1 MKLTKVKLKTIER
14 TLEWVKTKFG
24 EDFNKTIEIESREI
38 TKIIGRPTDTFPKWL
53 KEGLLISPDKEKPG
67 QGKHRR
73 YFVNTAF
80 YNLLETNLCIHNYSG
95 KK

>member
-1 MKLTKVKLKTIER
+1 MKLTKVKLKIIER

-24 EDFNKTIEIESREI
+24 ENLTTPIELESREL
-38 TKIIGRPTDTFPKWL
+38 TKIIGRPTDPFPKWL

-73 YFVNTAF
+73 YFVNIAF
-80 YNLLETNLCIHNYSG
+80 YNLMETNLCIHNYSG